1 MMSYAKFSGAP
12 INFHE
17 SGNPFWTPKSNLPI
31 FRHGKIEFTSFPM
44 VVSHLKEM
52 NYSADYNLTPKQQ
65 AEVIALSQYLEERLY
80 SALLYV
86 FWLDKIFMIVMIKYI
101 EHLFFGTKT

>member
-1 MMSYAKFSGAP
+1 MESWVWSSDWGLASIDAHCLQMMAYAKFSGAP

-31 FRHGKIEFTSFPM
+31 FRHGKIDFTSFPM

-52 NYSADYNLTPKQQ
+52 NYRYIFVRSSNFCINLNPK
-65 AEVIALSQYLEERLY
+65 YDNRL
-80 SALLYV
+80 
-86 FWLDKIFMIVMIKYI
+86 FI
-101 EHLFFGTKT
+101 EMRV

>member
-1 MMSYAKFSGAP
+1 MFEKKIQEIFFNNMEPMESWVWSSDWGLASIDAHCLQMMSYAKFSGAP

-52 NYSADYNLTPKQQ
+52 NY
-65 AEVIALSQYLEERLY
+65 R
-80 SALLYV
+80 
-86 FWLDKIFMIVMIKYI
+86 
-101 EHLFFGTKT
+101 